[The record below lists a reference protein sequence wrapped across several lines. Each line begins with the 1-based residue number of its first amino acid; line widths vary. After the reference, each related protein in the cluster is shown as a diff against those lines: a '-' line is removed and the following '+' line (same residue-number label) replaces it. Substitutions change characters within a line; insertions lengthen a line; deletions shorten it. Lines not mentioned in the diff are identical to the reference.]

1 MPLKGSDLSTP
12 SNRKDANQ
20 NTHKIL
26 TAAYKVFALKGYDA
40 TIEEIAKE
48 AGVGVGT
55 VHRRFSNKTVLA
67 AAVVTDIFQKIKEMQ
82 LQVVE
87 MDMPADQKIR
97 LLFKIFSA
105 SHMQYGKIH
114 SLGLH
119 LATIGELGDE
129 MRASLLTALE
139 GSVLDIILQGQEE
152 GIFREVDPKLL
163 ELLIINMIN
172 PHLILKLKEHVPV
185 EKIAETVSDMILL
198 GLVKQ

>member
-20 NTHKIL
+20 NTLRVL
-26 TAAYKVFALKGYDA
+26 TAAYKIFAMKGYDA
-40 TIEEIAKE
+40 TIEEIANE

-67 AAVVTDIFQKIKEMQ
+67 TAVVTDIFQKIKEKQ
-82 LQVVE
+82 LQVVK

-97 LLFKIFSA
+97 LLFDIFSA
-105 SHMQYGKIH
+105 SHLQYGKIH
-114 SLGLH
+114 SMGLH
-119 LATIGELGDE
+119 LATIGELGDD

-152 GIFREVDPKLL
+152 GIFREGDPKLL

-172 PHLILKLKEHVPV
+172 PHLILKLKEHVSA
-185 EKIAETVSDMILL
+185 EKITETVSDMILL